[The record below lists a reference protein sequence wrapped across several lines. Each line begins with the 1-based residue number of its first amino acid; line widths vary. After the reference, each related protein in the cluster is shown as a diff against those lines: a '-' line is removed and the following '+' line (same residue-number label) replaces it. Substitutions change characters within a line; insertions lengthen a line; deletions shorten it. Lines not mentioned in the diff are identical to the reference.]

1 MSFLTVLPDMVATS
15 AENLVDVCSTLGV
28 ANAAAAVPTTG
39 IAAAA
44 SDEVSTAIA
53 TLFGSYAQGTK
64 PSAPGR
70 QHFMTSS

>member
-53 TLFGSYAQGTK
+53 TLFGSYAQEYQT
-64 PSAPGR
+64 PQRPGG
-70 QHFMTSS
+70 SIS